1 EDNLLKGAAAQAMQ
15 CANIR
20 FGFPETQALI

>member
-1 EDNLLKGAAAQAMQ
+1 GAAAQAMQ

-20 FGFPETQALI
+20 FGFAETQSLI